1 MLTSDKKSYSKT
13 VLKLTFHINICAF
26 SIKSTEVACFTNV
39 TSMFLYGDIRDIP
52 SFPFLY
58 FTAVYV
64 CPSDIWRGPSH
75 NTFKSQIS
83 ALYNRM
89 MLIHVCYCHWSCQ
102 MRTVTDVCK
111 LLDNSISCC
120 WKQLKVRNRWKKEHI
135 ALDKVNMD
143 TLSNSN
149 SFSYQ

>member
-1 MLTSDKKSYSKT
+1 MSALRSFLIKHGFDVKTFFCTSVKTLAPKRKTLTSDKKSYSKT

-39 TSMFLYGDIRDIP
+39 TSMFLYGDICDIP

-102 MRTVTDVCK
+102 MRTVTDVSK
-111 LLDNSISCC
+111 LLDNGTSCC
-120 WKQLKVRNRWKKEHI
+120 
-135 ALDKVNMD
+135 
-143 TLSNSN
+143 
-149 SFSYQ
+149 